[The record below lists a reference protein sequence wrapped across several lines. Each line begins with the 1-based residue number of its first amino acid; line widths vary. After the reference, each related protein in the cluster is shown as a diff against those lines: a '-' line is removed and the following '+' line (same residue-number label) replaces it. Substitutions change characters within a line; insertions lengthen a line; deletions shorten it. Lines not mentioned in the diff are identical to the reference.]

1 MSALSGLHRRRDD
14 TGAAAVEFGLIAVV
28 MLTLV
33 IGIIQF
39 SLYFWAYQ
47 VGGHAAREG
56 ARRYAV
62 DPCNVS
68 AQNDVITRSR
78 VGSAATGTVGV
89 THTFGK
95 GPLNVGG
102 ARETGDQVTVTVTY
116 SAPDVGGG
124 LIPGLPLI
132 NKSATAR
139 VEDVQDCP

>member
-1 MSALSGLHRRRDD
+1 MSALSALRGRRDD

-28 MLTLV
+28 MLTLM

-39 SLYFWAYQ
+39 SIYFWAYQ

-78 VGSAATGTVGV
+78 IGSAATDIVDVDV
-89 THTFGK
+89 TPAK
-95 GPLNVGG
+95 GPFNIGPWP
-102 ARETGDQVTVTVTY
+102 ETGDEVTVTVTY
-116 SAPDVGGG
+116 SAPNVGGG
-124 LIPGLPLI
+124 LIPGLPPI